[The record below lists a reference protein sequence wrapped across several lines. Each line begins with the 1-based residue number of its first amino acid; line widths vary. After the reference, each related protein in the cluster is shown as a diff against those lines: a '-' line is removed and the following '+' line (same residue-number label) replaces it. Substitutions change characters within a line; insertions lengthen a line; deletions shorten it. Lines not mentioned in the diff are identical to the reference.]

1 MTRNTTRAT
10 LTEKLKIMELLSKFL
25 KPVGDGTFEYAAPWD
40 DVAVSRQVNEHFS
53 ASHTASVRN
62 ELHGPLRA
70 SKKQRDTV
78 TLERFTNIEARLT
91 ELEDQVNALEEIR
104 L

>member
-10 LTEKLKIMELLSKFL
+10 LTEKLKIIELLAKFL
-25 KPVGDGTFEYAAPWD
+25 KPVGDGTYEYAAPWD
-40 DVAVSRQVNEHFS
+40 DVAVSKQVNDHFT
-53 ASHTASVRN
+53 ANHTASVRN

-78 TLERFTNIEARLT
+78 TLDRFADIEARLT
-91 ELEDQVNALEEIR
+91 ELEARVEGEEGA
-104 L
+104 

>member
-10 LTEKLKIMELLSKFL
+10 LTEKLKIIDLLAKCL
-25 KPVGDGTFEYAAPWD
+25 KPVGDGTYEYDAPWD

-78 TLERFTNIEARLT
+78 TLDRFESIEARLT
-91 ELEDQVNALEEIR
+91 ELDDRLLELEGDR
-104 L
+104 S